1 MLNGIDADEAT
12 RKLQY
17 VRPGEPGH
25 EEYEAAYKNIALQ
38 FELYLHSVYLEQFP
52 VEIADI
58 VYQKAYEDGHASGY
72 SEIETWYQE
81 EAEFLR
87 KVFRTLT
94 AYGNDDLTAVIE
106 ALKFSAK

>member
-1 MLNGIDADEAT
+1 MLNGIGADEVT

-52 VEIADI
+52 VERDC
-58 VYQKAYEDGHASGY
+58 
-72 SEIETWYQE
+72 
-81 EAEFLR
+81 
-87 KVFRTLT
+87 
-94 AYGNDDLTAVIE
+94 
-106 ALKFSAK
+106 